1 MKQSNDVANN
11 YIPKDYEDLYLYY
24 IHGDGNGN
32 SLCHKIIRSILS
44 HSTQDERETLAHDVF
59 ERIMK
64 SGMLGKFDPNKA
76 NFGGVIFFVTRS
88 IVVNHLDRKG
98 RTPLTG
104 LNGGSL
110 VITDPDDETFE
121 PGVYTLERLF
131 QADIPDAGDALDAST
146 LVENLIIWAKKLHDK
161 PAHKRDA
168 IIEIQREM
176 RRGLRGLTAVFNS
189 EVLNSLVFDIAIY
202 NYMTEEERVLLQAAK
217 KRLDVHP

>member
-64 SGMLGKFDPNKA
+64 SGMLEKFDPNKA

-121 PGVYTLERLF
+121 PGVYNLERLF
-131 QADIPDAGDALDAST
+131 QADIPDAGHALDAST
-146 LVENLIIWAKKLHDK
+146 TVENLIIWAKKLHDK

-168 IIEIQREM
+168 SLYPLL
-176 RRGLRGLTAVFNS
+176 GLLHEGFNPKECGQELGVTPSTIHNWLQVLKAKIGDLQTA
-189 EVLNSLVFDIAIY
+189 
-202 NYMTEEERVLLQAAK
+202 
-217 KRLDVHP
+217 

>member
-1 MKQSNDVANN
+1 MKQSTDVANN
-11 YIPKDYEDLYLYY
+11 YIPKNYDDLYRYY

-44 HSTQDERETLAHDVF
+44 HSTEDERETLAHDVF
-59 ERIMK
+59 ERVMK
-64 SGMLGKFDPNKA
+64 SNMLEKFDSDKA

-110 VITDPDDETFE
+110 VITDPDDEVFE
-121 PGVYTLERLF
+121 PGVYNLERLF
-131 QADIPDAGDALDAST
+131 SADVPDTGDALDASKT
-146 LVENLIIWAKKLHDK
+146 VRILILWAKGLYDK

-168 IIEIQREM
+168 SLYPLLGLLRE
-176 RRGLRGLTAVFNS
+176 GFNPKECGQELGVTPSTVHNWLLVLKAKVF
-189 EVLNSLVFDIAIY
+189 E
-202 NYMTEEERVLLQAAK
+202 LQSA
-217 KRLDVHP
+217 H

>member
-64 SGMLGKFDPNKA
+64 SNMLEKFDENKA

-110 VITDPDDETFE
+110 VVTDPDDETFE
-121 PGVYTLERLF
+121 PGVYNLERLF
-131 QADIPDAGDALDAST
+131 QADVPDAGNALDAST
-146 LVENLIIWAKKLHDK
+146 LVENLIIWAKQLHDA

-168 IIEIQREM
+168 SLYPLLGLLRE
-176 RRGLRGLTAVFNS
+176 GFNPKECGQELGVTPS
-189 EVLNSLVFDIAIY
+189 TIHNWLQVLKMKITD
-202 NYMTEEERVLLQAAK
+202 LQAA
-217 KRLDVHP
+217 